1 MDNVIGARFSFCGCS
16 SADVEAGKEKAS
28 DFHLHKAL
36 SRGARYEG
44 HDERQL
50 SSLS

>member
-1 MDNVIGARFSFCGCS
+1 MDYVIGACFFLCGCS
-16 SADVEAGKEKAS
+16 TADVDAGKEKAS